1 MPIFSSFVALGPRS
15 RRGLVPAGSRRGGI
29 GLGFMVMSK
38 FHGNHRRPAPPLPL
52 FDCHRRQADLEHL
65 DLWGRY
71 KGVHLVGTGDC
82 THPQWLQEMAARL
95 APVAEGTYVL
105 KEELA
110 LPLEPDLRGPAWEGA
125 AAVRFVVSG
134 EVSAI
139 YKKAGRVRKVHLLLL
154 LPGLEAAQQLS
165 ERLARLGN
173 VASDGPHPGAGCQIP
188 PGIGPG
194 HRSPLPRTEN
204 QGST

>member
-1 MPIFSSFVALGPRS
+1 METIADLHLHSHYSIAT
-15 RRGLVPAGSRRGGI
+15 RG
-29 GLGFMVMSK
+29 
-38 FHGNHRRPAPPLPL
+38 
-52 FDCHRRQADLEHL
+52 QADLEHL

-82 THPQWLQEMAARL
+82 THPQWLQEMATRL

-139 YKKAGRVRKVHLLLL
+139 YKKAGRVARSICCSSPAWKRRSSYRSVW
-154 LPGLEAAQQLS
+154 PAWATSPRMAAPS
-165 ERLARLGN
+165 WGWMPN
-173 VASDGPHPGAGCQIP
+173 TSWNWSWPSIP
-188 PGIGPG
+188 APW
-194 HRSPLPRTEN
+194 
-204 QGST
+204 